1 MITVV
6 EYDQEKKQITIHEN
20 VNWREFPC
28 VPSRLYWWDLF
39 QATND
44 EMQCLSEQ
52 FHFHPLAIEDCVG
65 DVHYPK
71 VDFYDTYLY
80 LVIHG
85 VDVDRSETE
94 GFAPKELDIFLG
106 QNYLV
111 TFHKKSAR
119 SISEILRRCKEN
131 APLFEHGL
139 DFLLY
144 AILDIL
150 VSNYLP
156 VLETL
161 EDRLDKIEETIFERP
176 DPRVLRE
183 ILALKRTLMG
193 LKKTVFPQRE
203 VINHLARNEYQFI
216 SQKAQIY
223 FRDIYDMLYRMTEMT
238 ESFRDVSTALVE
250 TYLSTV
256 SNRMN
261 EIMKV
266 LTLVATILLP
276 LTVVTGIYGMNFEYM
291 PELHSHYG
299 YAAVWVVMVLI
310 AATMVGYFRWK
321 RWI

>member
-1 MITVV
+1 MITIV
-6 EYDQEKKQITIHEN
+6 EYDKEQKQITIHEN
-20 VNWREFPC
+20 VKWREFQSA
-28 VPSRLYWWDLF
+28 PSRLYWWDF
-39 QATND
+39 FEATQ
-44 EMQCLSEQ
+44 EEIQSLSQQ
-52 FHFHPLAIEDCVG
+52 FHFHALAIEDCVG

-85 VDVDRSETE
+85 VDVDRSEIE
-94 GFAPKELDIFLG
+94 GFAPKELDVFLG

-111 TFHKKSAR
+111 TFHKKPAR

-131 APLFEHGL
+131 APLLEHGL
-139 DFLLY
+139 DFVLY

-161 EDRLDKIEETIFERP
+161 EDQLDHIEETIFDRP
-176 DPRVLRE
+176 DPHVLRE
-183 ILALKRTLMG
+183 ILTVKRTLMS

-203 VINHLARNEYQFI
+203 VINHLARNEYQVI
-216 SQKAQIY
+216 SQKAQVY
-223 FRDIYDMLYRMTEMT
+223 FRDIYDMLYRMAEMT

-266 LTLVATILLP
+266 LTLVATILIP
-276 LTVVTGIYGMNFEYM
+276 LTVVTGIYGMNFEFM
-291 PELHSHYG
+291 PELHWRYG
-299 YAAVWVVMVLI
+299 YFIVLGVMALI
-310 AATMVGYFRWK
+310 TAGILGYYRWK
-321 RWI
+321 HWI